1 MNFIVLEEKK
11 LTTKDLT
18 SSEISNLWNT
28 YLASTMTIWV
38 TRYFLANSQDEDT
51 YNMLKNAEMF
61 SVKEMEKSKKLL
73 EEAGHP
79 LPDGFDEQDVD
90 VKSQPLYSDN
100 FILYTKFVLA
110 QEGCIFYSIFLATSI
125 HSDIRQFYE
134 YCWTNAKNIYN
145 QCADIMV
152 KKGLH
157 HPKLHVPKPERVD
170 KIDKQSFLA
179 GWFTD
184 RRPLNIQ
191 EISQLEFCFKVTEH
205 HKEFLKS
212 FAQTSQSKEL
222 RNHFQRGAE
231 ILQKHLEIFQNI
243 LSEND
248 LPHLPTWESE
258 ITDSTVAPF
267 SDRLMLFKMM
277 LLTGLISTNYGTALS
292 TMMRK
297 DLGLHFLRLR
307 TELLKYG
314 EDTLNLMIENEYL
327 DQLPLAKKNNQ

>member
-1 MNFIVLEEKK
+1 M
-11 LTTKDLT
+11 TTKDLT
-18 SSEISNLWNT
+18 PSEISNLWNT
-28 YLASTMTIWV
+28 YLVNTMTVWV
-38 TRYFLANSQDEDT
+38 TRYFLANSQDEEI

-61 SVKEMEKSKKLL
+61 SVKQVEKSEKFL

-79 LPDGFDEQDVD
+79 VPDGFDEQDVD

-100 FILYTKFVLA
+100 FILFTKFILA
-110 QEGCIFYSIFLATSI
+110 QDGCIFYSLFLATSTN
-125 HSDIRQFYE
+125 SDIRQFYE

-145 QCADIMV
+145 QCTDIMV

-170 KIDKQSFLA
+170 KVDHQSFLA

-184 RRPLNIQ
+184 RRLLNVQ
-191 EISQLEFCFKVTEH
+191 EISQLEFCFKAVEH
-205 HKEFLKS
+205 QKEFLKS

-222 RNHFQRGAE
+222 RNHFQRGSE
-231 ILQKHLEIFQNI
+231 ILQKHLVIFQDI

-258 ITDSTVAPF
+258 ITDLTVAPF
-267 SDRLMLFKMM
+267 SDRLMLFKMVV
-277 LLTGLISTNYGTALS
+277 LTGTVSTKYGIALS
-292 TMMRK
+292 TMMRR

-314 EDTLNLMIENEYL
+314 EDSLNLMIKNEYL
-327 DQLPLAKKNNQ
+327 DQLPMAKENDQ

>member
-1 MNFIVLEEKK
+1 LGGKK

-18 SSEISNLWNT
+18 PSEISNLWNT
-28 YLASTMTIWV
+28 YLINTMTVWV
-38 TRYFLANSQDEDT
+38 TRYFLANSQDEDI

-61 SVKEMEKSKKLL
+61 SVKEVEKSKNFF

-110 QEGCIFYSIFLATSI
+110 QEGCIFYSMFLATSI
-125 HSDIRQFYE
+125 NSDIRQFYE

-170 KIDKQSFLA
+170 KVDKQSFLA

-184 RRPLNIQ
+184 RRPLNVQ

-231 ILQKHLEIFQNI
+231 ILQKHLEIFQDI

-248 LPHLPTWESE
+248 VPHLPTWESE

-277 LLTGLISTNYGTALS
+277 VLTGIMSVNYGTALS
-292 TMMRK
+292 AMMRR
-297 DLGLHFLRLR
+297 DLGLHFMRLR
-307 TELLKYG
+307 TEVLKYG
-314 EDTLNLMIENEYL
+314 EDTLNLMIKNEYL
-327 DQLPLAKKNNQ
+327 DQLPMAKENNQ

>member
-1 MNFIVLEEKK
+1 
-11 LTTKDLT
+11 LTTKDLVP
-18 SSEISNLWNT
+18 SEISNLWNT
-28 YLASTMTIWV
+28 YLSNTMTVWV
-38 TRYFLANSQDEDT
+38 TRYLLANIQDEEI

-61 SVKEMEKSKKLL
+61 SVKQEEKSKKFL
-73 EEAGHP
+73 EEAGYP

-90 VKSQPLYSDN
+90 VKCQPLYSDN

-110 QEGCIFYSIFLATSI
+110 QQGCIFYSMFLATSI
-125 HSDIRQFYE
+125 NSDIRQFYE
-134 YCWTNAKNIYN
+134 YCWTNSKNIYN

-170 KIDKQSFLA
+170 KVDNQSFLA

-184 RRPLNIQ
+184 RRPLNVQ
-191 EISQLEFCFKVTEH
+191 EISQLEFCFKATEH
-205 HKEFLKS
+205 NKEFLKS

-231 ILQKHLEIFQNI
+231 ISQKHLEIFQNI

-267 SDRLMLFKMM
+267 SDRLMLYKMT

-292 TMMRK
+292 TMMRR
-297 DLGLHFLRLR
+297 DLGLHFIRLR

-314 EDTLNLMIENEYL
+314 EDTLNLMIKHEYL
-327 DQLPLAKKNNQ
+327 DQLPMAKEKPTVHSSE

>member
-1 MNFIVLEEKK
+1 
-11 LTTKDLT
+11 
-18 SSEISNLWNT
+18 
-28 YLASTMTIWV
+28 MTVWV
-38 TRYFLANSQDEDT
+38 TRYFLANSQDDDI

-61 SVKEMEKSKKLL
+61 SVEEVEKSKKFL
-73 EEAGHP
+73 EEAGYP
-79 LPDGFDEQDVD
+79 LPEGFDEQDVN
-90 VKSQPLYSDN
+90 VKGQPLYSDN
-100 FILYTKFVLA
+100 FMLYTKFILA
-110 QEGCIFYSIFLATSI
+110 QEGCIFYSMALVTSI

-134 YCWTNAKNIYN
+134 YCWTNAKNLYN

-170 KIDKQSFLA
+170 KVDKQSFIA

-184 RRPLNIQ
+184 RRPLNVQ
-191 EISQLEFCFKVTEH
+191 EISQLEFCFKGTEH

-243 LSEND
+243 LSENA

-258 ITDSTVAPF
+258 ITDSTVSPF
-267 SDRLMLFKMM
+267 SDRLMLFKMI
-277 LLTGLISTNYGTALS
+277 LLTEMISVNYGTALS
-292 TMMRK
+292 TMMRR
-297 DLGLHFLRLR
+297 DLGVHFIRLR

-314 EDTLNLMIENEYL
+314 EDSLNLMIKNEYF
-327 DQLPLAKKNNQ
+327 DQLPLAKS